1 MKLTRMALLVG
12 LSCSLSGCGSTDDD
26 SIHAMQ
32 LTQQRIEAYRA
43 HCDRDDE
50 RSCRYN
56 LLALEEARQT
66 KVGQPLN
73 LVSALNEA
81 GGALL
86 ALKKVEPARPIFAEA
101 GSLSQNTSDRELRVE
116 HARSLAGLAAATTD
130 NAQAEK
136 LLLQSVD
143 EYKQLGLLTPGKIG
157 PGSYKALDSAC
168 ALADIYYDEKKS
180 AEALAA
186 YQLALDLAKDLVG
199 ASEIE
204 ARIESRCVEL
214 GQAPVEK
221 PDEHWQ
227 EKWKAL
233 IEQGHKFG
241 SEGKHADGVQCFRQA
256 LALAQHYKSPSEEA
270 FALGGLGFA
279 YLRLHRL
286 DEAED
291 ACKRCLNIWISI
303 KPDHSF
309 VGINSGLLGVVYLAQ
324 KNYKAAEPCL
334 RKQVE
339 ILKTC
344 VEPNDPQY
352 ITALKQLAG
361 CLRHLNRVP
370 EAQGLEAEADRLS
383 KH

>member
-1 MKLTRMALLVG
+1 MRSIRIAVLVG
-12 LSCSLSGCGSTDDD
+12 LSCSLSGCGGTDDD

-43 HCDRDDE
+43 HCDRDEE
-50 RSCRYN
+50 RACRYN
-56 LLALEEARQT
+56 LLALDEARHTQ
-66 KVGQPLN
+66 VGQPLN

-81 GGALL
+81 GDALVT
-86 ALKKVEPARPIFAEA
+86 LKKVEPARPLFVDA
-101 GSLSQNTSDRELRVE
+101 GRLSQNNADRELRSE
-116 HARSLAGLAAATTD
+116 HARSLAGLAASTAD
-130 NAQAEK
+130 NSEAER

-157 PGSYKALDSAC
+157 AGSYKALDAAC
-168 ALADIYYDEKKS
+168 ALADVYYDEKKF
-180 AEALAA
+180 ADALAA
-186 YQLALDLAKDLVG
+186 YQFALDMARDLVG

-214 GQAPVEK
+214 GQAPAEK

-233 IEQGHKFG
+233 IGQGHKFG
-241 SEGKHADGVQCFRQA
+241 SEGKYADAVQCFRQA
-256 LALAQHYKSPSEEA
+256 LALAQHYKSISEEA
-270 FALGGLGFA
+270 FALGGLGFD

-291 ACKRCLNIWISI
+291 AYKRCLKIWISI

-309 VGINSGLLGVVYLAQ
+309 VGINSGSLGVVYMTQ
-324 KNYKAAEPCL
+324 KNYKSAEPCL
-334 RKQVE
+334 RRQVE
-339 ILKTC
+339 ILKVC

-361 CLRHLNRVP
+361 CLRRLNKLP
-370 EAQGLEAEADRLS
+370 EAQALETEADRLS
-383 KH
+383 RH